1 MSNTY
6 TDPINPLRSV
16 PNSDT
21 GDYVSDLRPLP
32 REGLM
37 DFKYRMRKYP
47 LIPLFVAGTTG
58 ALLVGISRGF
68 MRKSITCIRCDT
80 MCVDV

>member
-1 MSNTY
+1 MSNTH
-6 TDPINPLRSV
+6 TDPINPLRTV
-16 PNSDT
+16 PNSDS
-21 GDYVSDLRPLP
+21 GDSVSDLRPVP

-58 ALLVGISRGF
+58 ALLFGISRGF
-68 MRKSITCIRCDT
+68 MSKSTTCIRCDI
-80 MCVDV
+80 MCVGV